1 MKIIRI
7 IVIILIIIGIISISI
22 ITNKAIKIKKVNDK
36 KEIILEQFKE
46 IASKNSY
53 YLASLT
59 NDQTP
64 EYIKINYAA
73 ISKDQTY
80 NIQMYE
86 SDTENNALEKI
97 YMKEKESISK
107 EKGVKTLKNIN
118 IKKYN
123 LYEAE
128 INKEKYILIRNG
140 KTIISTKFEKT
151 KEKDVLKF
159 IKSINYLI

>member
-22 ITNKAIKIKKVNDK
+22 IANKAIKIKKVNDK
-36 KEIILEQFKE
+36 KEITLEQFKE
-46 IASKNSY
+46 ITSKNSY

-128 INKEKYILIRNG
+128 INKEKYIVIRNG

>member
-1 MKIIRI
+1 
-7 IVIILIIIGIISISI
+7 
-22 ITNKAIKIKKVNDK
+22 
-36 KEIILEQFKE
+36 
-46 IASKNSY
+46 
-53 YLASLT
+53 
-59 NDQTP
+59 
-64 EYIKINYAA
+64 
-73 ISKDQTY
+73 
-80 NIQMYE
+80 MYE